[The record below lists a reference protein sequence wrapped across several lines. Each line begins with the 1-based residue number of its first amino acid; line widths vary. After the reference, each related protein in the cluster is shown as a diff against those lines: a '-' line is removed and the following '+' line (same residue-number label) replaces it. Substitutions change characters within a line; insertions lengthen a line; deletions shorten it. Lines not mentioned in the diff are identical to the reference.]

1 MAELSIGGVMFPAL
15 LLWAVIA
22 YVLSAVLRR
31 LFGAIGV
38 YRFVWHRALFDLA
51 VTVILLGG
59 TVGLATHL
67 VGP

>member
-15 LLWAVIA
+15 LLWAIIA
-22 YVLSAVLRR
+22 YVLSVSLRS
-31 LFGAIGV
+31 LFRAIGL